1 MTMSTPTGGPGEER
15 TLGQLVASA
24 SEDLSTILRTE
35 IALAKAEVTTGA
47 KVMGKGVGLL
57 GAAGFLS
64 LLAPILLLQSPPSGL
79 VAAGL
84 PVWAGYLIVAVVL
97 LLLTAILALA
107 LVPAVA
113 AAADAAPRARDLG
126 VPFYGTPGPPNATST
141 R

>member
-1 MTMSTPTGGPGEER
+1 MTMSTPAGGPGEER

-57 GAAGFLS
+57 GAAGFLA
-64 LLAPILLLQSPPSGL
+64 LLALILLLQSAAFGL

-97 LLLTAILALA
+97 LILTAILALVGKKA
-107 LVPAVA
+107 LSSASPVPQKAITSA
-113 AAADAAPRARDLG
+113 QQ
-126 VPFYGTPGPPNATST
+126 TIATLK

>member
-1 MTMSTPTGGPGEER
+1 
-15 TLGQLVASA
+15 
-24 SEDLSTILRTE
+24 
-35 IALAKAEVTTGA
+35 VTTGA

-64 LLAPILLLQSPPSGL
+64 LLALILLLQSAAYGL

-97 LLLTAILALA
+97 LLLTAILALVGKKA
-107 LVPAVA
+107 LSSASPVPQKAITSA
-113 AAADAAPRARDLG
+113 QQ
-126 VPFYGTPGPPNATST
+126 TIATLK